1 MGGTGDAPIP
11 DTVVVVGAG
20 VVGLSTAWFLQE
32 YGIRVTVVDRGRVG
46 SGASWGNAGWLSPGL
61 ALPINEPRILAYG
74 PRALAD
80 PRAPLSIP
88 DPAAPGLT
96 RFLAGFA
103 WNSRPRAWQHALEGT
118 LPLNRGCLDAY
129 DLLGD
134 SGVDVASTAAPITA
148 LFSSPRSAAH
158 LLAEL
163 RQSTRA
169 GLPLEFAPLSSA
181 QVHEALPQASGSV
194 RAGVRI
200 MGQRYLDPGL
210 FTQALAESVRRR
222 GGAIVEEF
230 EVSALESDSSA
241 LTVRSQHGETESA
254 EAVVAATGA
263 WMRRQAHSWGIR
275 VPLAAGRGYSFL
287 APTTDPV
294 PTPVYLPEVRVACTP
309 FRAGLR
315 VAGTMEFD
323 SPDASM
329 RSTRP
334 RRIAE
339 SAGRYLEIAGLE
351 ERTNEWVGPR
361 PVTADG
367 LPLVGRTRIPGLF
380 TAGGHG
386 MWGLTQGP
394 VTGRLLAEAIGTGKP
409 PPDLAP
415 LDPLR

>member
-1 MGGTGDAPIP
+1 MGGAGGVPIP

-61 ALPINEPRILAYG
+61 ALPINEPRTLAYG
-74 PRALAD
+74 PRALVD
-80 PRAPLSIP
+80 PRAPLSVP
-88 DPAAPGLT
+88 DPAIPGLA

-103 WNSRPRAWQHALEGT
+103 WNSRPKAWRHALEGT
-118 LPLNRGCLDAY
+118 LPLNRGCLAAY
-129 DLLGD
+129 DLLED
-134 SGVDVASTAAPITA
+134 AGVDIATTAAPITA

-158 LLAEL
+158 LLGEL
-163 RQSTRA
+163 RQSARA
-169 GLPLEFAPLSSA
+169 GLPLEFAPLSRA
-181 QVHEALPQASGSV
+181 QVHAALPQASDDV
-194 RAGVRI
+194 CAGVHI
-200 MGQRYLDPGL
+200 KGQRYLDPGL
-210 FTQALAESVRRR
+210 FVQALAASVRRR
-222 GGAIVEEF
+222 GGAIIEEF
-230 EVSALESDSSA
+230 EVSALEFDSSA
-241 LTVRSQHGETESA
+241 LTVRSRQGETESA
-254 EAVVAATGA
+254 EAVVVASGA
-263 WMRRQAHSWGIR
+263 WMGRQARSWGIR
-275 VPLAAGRGYSFL
+275 VPMAAGRGYSFL
-287 APTTDPV
+287 APTEDPV
-294 PTPVYLPEVRVACTP
+294 PAPVYLPEVRVACTP
-309 FRAGLR
+309 YSAGLR

-323 SPDASM
+323 SPDAPQ

-339 SAGRYLEIAGLE
+339 SARRYLRLSGLE
-351 ERTNEWVGPR
+351 ERSDEWVGPR

-367 LPLVGRTRIPGLF
+367 LPLVGRTRVPGLF

-409 PPDLAP
+409 PPELAP